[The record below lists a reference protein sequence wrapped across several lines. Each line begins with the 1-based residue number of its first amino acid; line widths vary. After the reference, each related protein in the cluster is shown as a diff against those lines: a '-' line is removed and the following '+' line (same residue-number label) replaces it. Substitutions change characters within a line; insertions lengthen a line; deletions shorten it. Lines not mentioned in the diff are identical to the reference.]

1 MEDKYEVIDLRDI
14 IFLQKKRCCIIF
26 CAVYKKKAVHNMK
39 RIESPQNSL
48 VKHWKK
54 LLSVRK
60 ERDKTGEFIIEGYH
74 LVEEAIKQKENV
86 LTIMLS
92 DTSEIPVTWDVDNLE
107 IVEINDV
114 IKKELAETEHTQ
126 GIFAHCKQS
135 TAKLDEQGS
144 WKRLLLI
151 DAVQDPGNIGTMIRT
166 ADAAGIDA
174 VILGKGSADAY
185 NSKTLRSAQGS
196 HFHIPILKGELSY
209 WVDQLK
215 DKNVKVYG
223 TAFENSTPFHEV
235 EKSDAFAL
243 IVGNEG
249 SGIQAD
255 LLEQTD
261 QNIIVPLFGQAESLN
276 VAVATGILLYGLTLR

>member
-1 MEDKYEVIDLRDI
+1 
-14 IFLQKKRCCIIF
+14 
-26 CAVYKKKAVHNMK
+26 MK
-39 RIESPQNSL
+39 RIESPQNTL

-60 ERDKTGEFIIEGYH
+60 ERDKSGEFLIEGYH
-74 LVEEAIKQKENV
+74 LIEEAIKQKENV
-86 LTIMLS
+86 LTIMIS
-92 DTSEIPVTWDVDNLE
+92 DNSDIPNSWDVDNLE

-126 GIFAHCKQS
+126 GIFAHCKQQTVKEEEHDNWS
-135 TAKLDEQGS
+135 
-144 WKRLLLI
+144 RLLLI

-196 HFHIPILKGELSY
+196 HFHLPIIKGNLPDWVEKLKER
-209 WVDQLK
+209 
-215 DKNVKVYG
+215 KVTVFG

-235 EKSDAFAL
+235 KKEDAFAL

-249 SGIQAD
+249 SGMNKE

-261 QNIIVPLFGQAESLN
+261 QNIIVPLLGQAESLN
-276 VAVATGILLYGLTLR
+276 VAVATGILLYGLTLK

>member
-1 MEDKYEVIDLRDI
+1 MNHPKIR
-14 IFLQKKRCCIIF
+14 
-26 CAVYKKKAVHNMK
+26 
-39 RIESPQNSL
+39 L

-74 LVEEAIKQKENV
+74 LIEEAIKQKENV
-86 LTIMLS
+86 LTIMIS
-92 DTSEIPVTWDVDNLE
+92 DNSEIPNNWDVDNLE

-126 GIFAHCKQS
+126 GIFAHCKQQTVKEEEHDNWS
-135 TAKLDEQGS
+135 
-144 WKRLLLI
+144 RLLLI

-196 HFHIPILKGELSY
+196 HFHLPIIKGDLHDWVEKLKERK
-209 WVDQLK
+209 VT
-215 DKNVKVYG
+215 VYG
-223 TAFENSTPFHEV
+223 TAFENSTPYNEV
-235 EKSDAFAL
+235 KKEDSFAL

-249 SGIQAD
+249 SGMNKE

-261 QNIIVPLFGQAESLN
+261 QNIIVPLLGQAESLN
-276 VAVATGILLYGLTLR
+276 VAVATGILLYGLTLK

>member
-1 MEDKYEVIDLRDI
+1 
-14 IFLQKKRCCIIF
+14 
-26 CAVYKKKAVHNMK
+26 MK
-39 RIESPQNSL
+39 RIESPQNAL

-60 ERDKTGEFIIEGYH
+60 ERDKTGEFIMEGYH

-86 LTIMLS
+86 LTIMIS
-92 DTSEIPVTWDVDNLE
+92 DTAKVPENWDIENIEV
-107 IVEINDV
+107 VEINDV

-126 GIFAHCKQS
+126 GIFAHCKQQ
-135 TAKLDEQGS
+135 TVGEEAQVH
-144 WKRLLLI
+144 WNRLLLI

-196 HFHIPILKGELSY
+196 HFHLPVIKGDLSY
-209 WVDQLK
+209 WVEKLK
-215 DKNVKVYG
+215 ERNVTVYG
-223 TAFENSTPFHEV
+223 TAFENSTPFNEV
-235 EKSDAFAL
+235 KKEESFAL

-249 SGIQAD
+249 SGINKE
-255 LLEQTD
+255 LLGQTD
-261 QNIIVPLFGQAESLN
+261 QNIIVPLLGQAESLN
-276 VAVATGILLYGLTLR
+276 VAVATGILLYGLTLK

>member
-1 MEDKYEVIDLRDI
+1 
-14 IFLQKKRCCIIF
+14 
-26 CAVYKKKAVHNMK
+26 MK
-39 RIESPQNSL
+39 RIESTQNSL

-60 ERDKTGEFIIEGYH
+60 EREKTSEFLIEGYH
-74 LVEEAIKQKENV
+74 LVEEAIKQKEKV
-86 LTIMLS
+86 LTIMIS
-92 DTSEIPVTWDVDNLE
+92 DTSEIPVTWDVDNIE

-126 GIFAHCKQS
+126 GIFAHCKQQ
-135 TAKLDEQGS
+135 TVIEEEHDN

-185 NSKTLRSAQGS
+185 NPKTLRSAQGS
-196 HFHIPILKGELSY
+196 HFHIPILKGDLHY
-209 WVDQLK
+209 WVEQLK
-215 DKNVKVYG
+215 KRQIPVFG
-223 TAFENSTPFHEV
+223 TAFENSTPFNKV
-235 EKSDAFAL
+235 ETSNAFAL

-249 SGIQAD
+249 SGISEE
-255 LLEQTD
+255 LLQKTD

-276 VAVATGILLYGLTLR
+276 VAVATGILLYGLSL